1 MDCKTCMGSLWE
13 YNDPDLDRDVVRQMT
28 EHLAACPTC
37 SRELRA
43 LTDTSIFLK
52 EYMPVLTVDCAFV
65 QATMDKILL
74 SESAASFLKP
84 IFGVGLALSFLNL
97 VVMIIICPTC
107 INLLFSIGAMLF
119 AFVKLGAL
127 VIQAAPVLQIV
138 FGIAISA
145 LLFVVLAFARQLSM
159 RRIA

>member
-13 YNDPDLDRDVVRQMT
+13 YNDPDLDRDVVRQMN

-65 QATMDKILL
+65 QATINKISF
-74 SESAASFLKP
+74 SEPAGSFLRP
-84 IFGVGLALSFLNL
+84 IIGVGVVLSLLNL
-97 VVMIIICPTC
+97 IAMIIICPTC
-107 INLLFSIGAMLF
+107 ISLFFTIGEILF
-119 AFVKLGAL
+119 TFVKLGAV
-127 VIQAAPVLQIV
+127 VIQTVPLLQLVFVIVL
-138 FGIAISA
+138 SA
-145 LLFVVLAFARQLSM
+145 LLFIVLASIWQMSL